1 MKIYNNALVTKVET
15 INFFMSFNRKLQF
28 TEMKSFSKNIEQ
40 NIQDFKGKLVVEEF
54 KAKVY

>member
-40 NIQDFKGKLVVEEF
+40 NIQDFKGKLDVEEF
-54 KAKVY
+54 KAK